1 MYESIINRFYKS
13 KPFNMKNKKIKMLQF
28 CWICLLLL
36 FTTSNQLI
44 ASITF
49 TDVSDSTINFT
60 DSLGILN
67 LYDLDLDQN
76 GTVDFI
82 ISTRSFESYEGR
94 EAINV
99 ANVIEVQGVNSN
111 EISIGPFYL
120 NDPIDSLNYFQRIAI
135 IIGHIPGN
143 GIVGHWE
150 HMTYSND
157 DVFVGLSLS
166 KNGQNYY
173 GWLKIKTNEQSVTIE
188 SFAFNTTPNSTILA
202 GQIN

>member
-1 MYESIINRFYKS
+1 
-13 KPFNMKNKKIKMLQF
+13 MKNKKIKMLQF